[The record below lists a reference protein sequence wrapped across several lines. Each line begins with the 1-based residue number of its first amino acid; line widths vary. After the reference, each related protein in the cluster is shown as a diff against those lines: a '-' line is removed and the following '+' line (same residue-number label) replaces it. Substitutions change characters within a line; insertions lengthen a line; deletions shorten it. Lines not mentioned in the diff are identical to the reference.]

1 MDTTN
6 AVTQTPV
13 ITLSESA
20 LKEVKRLINVQGLT
34 EGGLRLGVK
43 GGGCSGL
50 SYTINFDEKIGP
62 HDQIQDFDGVKVIVD
77 AKSAIY
83 LQGTQLDFQ
92 KDLMGG
98 NFKFVNPNAD
108 KRRQSL
114 GAKAFCHFHRRS
126 NGMVIFFDVRAV
138 TIAVFKIDAKIFH
151 CLPFQFLNDAPV
163 YLVCQPA
170 RMGPPFRLCTLA
182 QFSLQG
188 RHFSG
193 RYGQAFMAF
202 QL

>member
-6 AVTQTPV
+6 AGTQAPV
-13 ITLSESA
+13 ITLSEAA

-50 SYTINFDEKIGP
+50 SYTINFDEKIGQ
-62 HDQIQDFDGVKVIVD
+62 HDQVHDVDGVKVIVD

-108 KRRQSL
+108 KTCGCGES
-114 GAKAFCHFHRRS
+114 
-126 NGMVIFFDVRAV
+126 
-138 TIAVFKIDAKIFH
+138 
-151 CLPFQFLNDAPV
+151 
-163 YLVCQPA
+163 
-170 RMGPPFRLCTLA
+170 
-182 QFSLQG
+182 FS
-188 RHFSG
+188 
-193 RYGQAFMAF
+193 A
-202 QL
+202 